1 MCPSQGDQ
9 FAYSSHGIKRHFDML
24 QTHFDHHGRLSA
36 ASHKPPRRTTRPT
49 DLRVRRPQTVLATS
63 LGHSTLS
70 EPNSPP
76 TNSSASPKFTR
87 CQQAAFTAAQR
98 SHTESHLQGS
108 SPKDARQSLTHV
120 LQSLGACA
128 RRPRRRCSQI
138 PGGSSFSSPRPTVT
152 LADVA
157 DAYAAPERQT
167 EDMGAK
173 NDGFDADGL
182 RERADVRE
190 SEARRRERDRA
201 EARAE
206 EASRE
211 AGRDVV
217 RADLRE
223 GRISREDFA
232 RLAREAGISAREVA
246 ATLREHRPAQAAPAP
261 APSPSAA
268 ARSLATAAAAK
279 ARGVEELRRG
289 ETAEAAA
296 TFSRAAELA
305 AAARAEP
312 GSGSDG
318 VTGEALRLQAAAE
331 LNLAL
336 CQLKLH
342 AWEEAAAASSRA
354 LAAGEGEAD
363 TWAAT
368 RTKAFYR
375 RARARLGQGRR
386 RCRWQWLGGR
396 DRRRKLGRLGGRG
409 ERRGRLSTGSSGSQR
424 PQRRGERRCQC
435 GAVGTAI
442 PSAPAGRGT
451 IAVAAAQ
458 RCCTRRPTDH
468 CCRQCRPPPDECRAA
483 CQRCR
488 TACRVAGC

>member
-1 MCPSQGDQ
+1 MCFYPELTTSV
-9 FAYSSHGIKRHFDML
+9 L
-24 QTHFDHHGRLSA
+24 VDHM
-36 ASHKPPRRTTRPT
+36 
-49 DLRVRRPQTVLATS
+49 
-63 LGHSTLS
+63 
-70 EPNSPP
+70 
-76 TNSSASPKFTR
+76 
-87 CQQAAFTAAQR
+87 
-98 SHTESHLQGS
+98 
-108 SPKDARQSLTHV
+108 
-120 LQSLGACA
+120 
-128 RRPRRRCSQI
+128 
-138 PGGSSFSSPRPTVT
+138 
-152 LADVA
+152 A
-157 DAYAAPERQT
+157 DAY
-167 EDMGAK
+167 D
-173 NDGFDADGL
+173 DDGL
-182 RERADVRE
+182 RERADVRD

-201 EARAE
+201 QARAQ

-217 RADLRE
+217 RADLHE

-296 TFSRAAELA
+296 AFSRAAELA

-312 GSGSDG
+312 GSGSDK

-354 LAAGEGEAD
+354 LAAGEGEAA

-386 RCRWQWLGGR
+386 EEALVDLRSAA
-396 DRRRKLGRLGGRG
+396 
-409 ERRGRLSTGSSGSQR
+409 RLS
-424 PQRRGERRCQC
+424 PQEAEVRRELARVE
-435 GAVGTAI
+435 AE
-442 PSAPAGRGT
+442 
-451 IAVAAAQ
+451 AAAEVQ
-458 RCCTRRPTDH
+458 AGEAVQVP
-468 CCRQCRPPPDECRAA
+468 RA
-483 CQRCR
+483 
-488 TACRVAGC
+488 